1 MIRRAPRNVGVR
13 APGRPKADHGLD
25 TRADLLRVARELFA
39 AKGYA
44 GTSVTE
50 IGAGA
55 NVTVP
60 VIYQR
65 FGSKAGLFVAV
76 AEDVY
81 TRGLERLRETLV
93 AASTF
98 DEAIDGALRDFAGLY
113 HIDPTIAALVVTVL
127 VEAERDDDLGRA
139 LQPSLSALR
148 AFCDEVASLAPAE
161 LAPDKASRRDLSRA
175 LVSLFSGIMMSA
187 GLLGRAPDYEAM
199 VTAMR
204 RMIVGRWGSAG

>member
-1 MIRRAPRNVGVR
+1 MAIRPSQNSGMR
-13 APGRPKADHGLD
+13 APGRPKADDGLD

-39 AKGYA
+39 TKGYA
-44 GTSVTE
+44 GTSVSE

-65 FGSKAGLFVAV
+65 FGNKAGLFVAV

-81 TRGLERLRETLV
+81 TRGLEQLRETFA

-98 DEAIDGALRDFAGLY
+98 DEAVDGALRDFAEIY
-113 HIDPTIAALVVTVL
+113 RIDPTMGPLVVTVL

-139 LQPSLSALR
+139 LQPTLSALR
-148 AFCDEVASLAPAE
+148 AFCDDIASLAPVE
-161 LAPDKASRRDLSRA
+161 LAGDKARQRDLSRA
-175 LVSLFSGIMMSA
+175 LVSLFSGIMIGA
-187 GLLGRAPDYEAM
+187 TLLGRAADYEAM
-199 VTAMR
+199 VAAMR
-204 RMIVGRWGSAG
+204 RMVVGGTK